1 MLRRRLHLGCRCFR
15 RCSREPDERFKLIK
29 YNAGGE
35 KHTQLFDLRDDAD
48 ELHNLADDA
57 RLASERLRLEGM
69 PGARLKRV
77 RRSDRLERGKCE
89 TIILW
94 RRPGLICGC
103 PFGAR
108 CIAS

>member
-57 RLASERLRLEGM
+57 RLASERLRLEEC
-69 PGARLKRV
+69 
-77 RRSDRLERGKCE
+77 LERA
-89 TIILW
+89 
-94 RRPGLICGC
+94 RRE
-103 PFGAR
+103 FGDPIDWNAGNAR
-108 CIAS
+108 R